1 MAPPLPMDPCK
12 ARAVGCALNAPLS
25 LVWGVETQPIE
36 KQRGRWGL
44 GLRWPPFDD
53 ATQQSTESWRQQ
65 YVVCYSR
72 AGGGGSA
79 GGYTV
84 QSFGAANWATKN
96 KWKWNT
102 TRPYM
107 ATNQW
112 IFTQQPTKNRQ
123 PRRRGLRRGGVTS
136 GRRGGARYHCFL
148 EGGSRIRSKNLK
160 KIVEFSK

>member
-1 MAPPLPMDPCK
+1 LVALSTPLYPLFGESKRNPLKNREGGGALALGGRRLMMQRNNLPK
-12 ARAVGCALNAPLS
+12 VGGS
-25 LVWGVETQPIE
+25 S
-36 KQRGRWGL
+36 RW
-44 GLRWPPFDD
+44 
-53 ATQQSTESWRQQ
+53 
-65 YVVCYSR
+65 YVIAERV
-72 AGGGGSA
+72 GGGSA
-79 GGYTV
+79 RGYTV

-112 IFTQQPTKNRQ
+112 IFTQQPTENRQ

-148 EGGSRIRSKNLK
+148 EGGSRIRSKNLN